1 MRLSVMNAAEM
12 AEQSYVIARLI
23 KRGRVPSEVKA
34 HINSRGAQA
43 QMMAHGVMIIP
54 GSNEL
59 MDWVTNFDVYRILG
73 RSFGRSDKGRGSTG
87 AVLHAGFLRHASRLQ
102 KFARENDAKFLIGH
116 SLGAATAQ
124 ILGTSLDLPAIG
136 FASPRVKF
144 GSGKLKYEHNV
155 LNICRADDLVTRVP
169 PSEAGFR
176 RLGTSVRLVSAATN
190 PGMDHS
196 MTHYIAA
203 LKEHV
208 SARGL
213 PTHWGE

>member
-1 MRLSVMNAAEM
+1 MNAAEM
-12 AEQSYVIARLI
+12 AEQSYDIAKMLQ
-23 KRGRVPSEVKA
+23 RGRTFSEVKA
-34 HINSRGAQA
+34 HLDTKGAQA

-59 MDWVTNFDVYRILG
+59 MDWFTNFDVYQILG
-73 RSFGRSDKGRGSTG
+73 RRFGRRDKARGRTG
-87 AVLHAGFLRHASRLQ
+87 ATLHAGFLCHANKLHG
-102 KFARENDAKFLIGH
+102 FAQQNGARFIIGH

-124 ILGTSLDLPAIG
+124 ILGTSLGLPAIG

-144 GSGKLKYEHNV
+144 GTGKLKNERKV

-176 RLGTSVRLVSAATN
+176 RLGKTVRLVPGATN

-196 MTHYIAA
+196 MGHYIAS

-208 SARGL
+208 SANGL
-213 PTHWGE
+213 PKHWGG